1 MDRRLTEESAMLRA
15 IPWQRLALTALTLA
29 SVAVLLSTLGAPEMT
44 GG

>member
-1 MDRRLTEESAMLRA
+1 MLRA

-29 SVAVLLSTLGAPEMT
+29 SLALVLYTLGAPDYV